1 MRKPIPEY
9 TNSQMRL
16 LIEEHIHNE
25 KYRKILMSRY
35 IDGLTYERIAEL
47 YDMSVQQ
54 TKTIIY
60 KAQNKLLKYL

>member
-9 TNSQMRL
+9 TNSQMRH